1 MSSLFSP
8 EKVIE
13 QQGKIVELERR
24 LKVAKGQ
31 LAGASNEIEEARAAL
46 VSAIVGVDQAQ
57 HHPADS
63 KTGSFERVK
72 LSKLVNIFLRKPVVK
87 PVVKPVKHQQKGLPA
102 VDTPPRNDAPGQG
115 GSKVDTGDAG
125 PGWLLDSLKK
135 SEKELVHR
143 NDKIRTLESQIKTL
157 LGAGVG
163 ARPQTVGG
171 LTMPPL
177 SPLVPGGQRRRSS
190 VTAPDIDTL
199 RAKQQSL
206 NEQIWALKRKVKDR
220 GKEAAHWKEKNLK
233 LAEQIEKV
241 MYHLKSEVA
250 AKSVISSR
258 LERAERKTKKQAK
271 LRNEERKKVVRLNGT
286 IASLNEG
293 CRVLEEQLRML
304 DGRFLD
310 MKRTLDWTR
319 SSNQLEMKTVG
330 TEFVKLHTKIKENYE
345 KYRVAQDKLN
355 MLMRD
360 VREEKKKAE
369 RMRAYDQSLN
379 RRSSKSHNIALARGE
394 NSNDGN
400 SEEEGSSEAS
410 DGDENK
416 GIRG

>member
-1 MSSLFSP
+1 M
-8 EKVIE
+8 
-13 QQGKIVELERR
+13 
-24 LKVAKGQ
+24 
-31 LAGASNEIEEARAAL
+31 
-46 VSAIVGVDQAQ
+46 
-57 HHPADS
+57 
-63 KTGSFERVK
+63 
-72 LSKLVNIFLRKPVVK
+72 
-87 PVVKPVKHQQKGLPA
+87 
-102 VDTPPRNDAPGQG
+102 
-115 GSKVDTGDAG
+115 
-125 PGWLLDSLKK
+125 
-135 SEKELVHR
+135 
-143 NDKIRTLESQIKTL
+143 
-157 LGAGVG
+157 
-163 ARPQTVGG
+163 
-171 LTMPPL
+171 
-177 SPLVPGGQRRRSS
+177 
-190 VTAPDIDTL
+190 
-199 RAKQQSL
+199 
-206 NEQIWALKRKVKDR
+206 
-220 GKEAAHWKEKNLK
+220 KEKNLK

-355 MLMRD
+355 RLMRD

-379 RRSSKSHNIALARGE
+379 RRSSKSTTSHLHAAKTPTTGTAKRRAAARHQTGTRTRE
-394 NSNDGN
+394 FAV
-400 SEEEGSSEAS
+400 EMIHRA
-410 DGDENK
+410 K
-416 GIRG
+416 HLPT